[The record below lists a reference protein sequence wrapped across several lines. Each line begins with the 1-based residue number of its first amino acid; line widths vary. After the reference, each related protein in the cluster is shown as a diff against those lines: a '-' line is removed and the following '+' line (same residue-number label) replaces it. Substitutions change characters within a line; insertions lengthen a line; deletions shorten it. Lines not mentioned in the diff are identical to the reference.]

1 MELNKEQ
8 IFEIA
13 KDKIIELKIDRIT
26 NLFGHLP
33 IDVRAFF
40 KCFPVGSERYTVLIN
55 LTKQYERTDIES

>member
-13 KDKIIELKIDRIT
+13 KEKIIEHKIDRIT

-40 KCFPVGSERYTVLIN
+40 KCFPVGSERYNLLIA
-55 LTKQYERTDIES
+55 LTKQYEFTDIEN

>member
-1 MELNKEQ
+1 MELNKDQ

-13 KDKIIELKIDRIT
+13 KEKINEFKIDRIT

-40 KCFPVGSERYTVLIN
+40 KCFPVGSERYNFLIE
-55 LTKQYERTDIES
+55 LTKSYEHSDIEN